1 MLFRLHKVLGTVKL
15 KILIK
20 SQSKRRIG
28 LNILGTFRSKL
39 MVSWMTQTPEKFY
52 NNLLKNKVRF
62 KKKKKMK
69 TRSHS
74 PLYSKRSNEY
84 IYPILLLSLSVYFD
98 VLFQMFKMIFKKT
111 FAGIW
116 SCVFKSEKLWHL
128 VDEKLILQRLINALM
143 THGKRRCYD

>member
-62 KKKKKMK
+62 KKKKKKWKQDLIPHYIQKDPMNTSILSYFFHCRFILTFCSRCLK
-69 TRSHS
+69 WS
-74 PLYSKRSNEY
+74 LKKRLQVFEAMYLNQKNY
-84 IYPILLLSLSVYFD
+84 GIL
-98 VLFQMFKMIFKKT
+98 
-111 FAGIW
+111 
-116 SCVFKSEKLWHL
+116 
-128 VDEKLILQRLINALM
+128 
-143 THGKRRCYD
+143 